1 MKLKKIKILGFKSFA
16 DKVELVFDEE
26 ITAVVG
32 PNGCGKS
39 NIADAFRWVMGEQSA
54 KSMRGGNMQDVI
66 FAGTSKRKPLNLVEV
81 TLTFENNLGRV
92 DIPYREVEVS
102 RRYHRN
108 GDSEYLINGNPV
120 RLKDV
125 QALLIDVG
133 IGKNAY
139 SIFEQGKIDQVIQLG
154 PEERRVIFES
164 AAGISRF
171 LMNERE
177 TNRKLDD
184 VNLNMKRL
192 EDIRKEVSGQIDQLQ
207 KQAEKATR
215 YKKLTEQ
222 LRQAEIKLLSNKI
235 ANAQERKL
243 SLEETLSQQDEKK
256 VEQEEALNEFKNSFK
271 AKKDKNSLKEIELKE
286 AEKKYFE
293 IKSVYEVRQKELESI
308 LERIEET
315 LNLLKKRKTELADV
329 VKTRQERNQE
339 IKEKLSVEDQVKKA
353 VDDIREAFEAQEKVY
368 KEIDKQAQAKRDEL
382 IDLHNKC
389 LKKIKESSDTQ
400 SQYKQLETKKEYLK
414 EKSEEARQNELRLK
428 NEVEKLTSEESLRFK
443 ELEQFSVEIEKD
455 RADFAKIDQEIKTHQ
470 ETTDSLEILHGNLRK
485 DLINLQAKEKTLSKL
500 KEEMEGFSSGSK
512 AIIKA
517 FPELKK
523 LYEYFKVAS
532 GFEEAVA
539 GCLKQYGDTLVA
551 GTEELFNKVL
561 SYAKEKKITDFSL
574 IALPT
579 ESPKFLSSLKE
590 KIEPNA
596 IASHFLNQKGIVKD
610 LEEAFSKPSS
620 FEEIYTLDGFYID
633 RLKVV
638 FRGSNQGQNL
648 FLREAELKNTLQS
661 IQAINK
667 DFSRVENDLKESH
680 KKKEQLW
687 QTRRDL
693 DKKVREKEMRLVE
706 KNFHYQKMKGDIEKV
721 KMLLQT
727 QTGRLKEDEEV
738 MKRLEVE
745 IASQAKL
752 LATAEKERDELLDRK
767 TLIEQEMKKVQAH
780 LEKEKAL
787 LQTRT
792 QEYNQCQDE
801 ARKNAHVLKVLEVKN
816 QEAASLEKKWEEEI
830 QTLIQTEKDL
840 ALKEKDLRVH
850 IAKTEELVQKREKEV
865 EEVSKCYNQS
875 KKEIESEEKKVEA
888 EEIKLKK
895 LSDELHNRGMQF
907 NQIETQEASLC
918 ALFSEQFPD
927 EKISPDKTPIEKL
940 EKEIRSCKSELT
952 QFSDVNLA
960 ACDTLDQHEKRL
972 ETLTSDLEDLE
983 KAGLDL
989 NSIIEKLREE
999 SRTLFFTTFE
1009 QIRANFKK
1017 NFAILFSGG
1026 EADLELTSKE
1036 DLLKA
1041 GVEIH
1046 AKPPGKQMRSINLLS
1061 GGEKCL
1067 TALALLF
1074 AIFEVKAAPF
1084 CILDE
1089 IDAPLDD
1096 TNVGRF
1102 TEMVKHFREKCQ
1114 FIIITHNKRTM
1125 SMADKLYGVSME
1137 EKGVSKILMME
1148 FEKKEVQLV

>member
-54 KSMRGGNMQDVI
+54 KSMRGGNMLDVI
-66 FAGTSKRKPLNLVEV
+66 FAGTSKRKPLNLAEV

-92 DIPYREVEVS
+92 DIPYREVEVT

-108 GDSEYLINGNPV
+108 GDSEYLINGNTV

-125 QALLIDVG
+125 QSLLIDVG

-177 TNRKLDD
+177 THRKLDD

-192 EDIRKEVSGQIDQLQ
+192 EDIRQEVAGQIDQLQ
-207 KQAEKATR
+207 KQAEKAVR
-215 YKKLTEQ
+215 YKKLTEE
-222 LRQAEIKLLSNKI
+222 LKQAEIRLLSNKI
-235 ANAQERKL
+235 LNAQERKN
-243 SLEETLSQQDEKK
+243 SLEETLSKQDEKK
-256 VEQEEALNEFKNSFK
+256 SEQEEALNSFK
-271 AKKDKNSLKEIELKE
+271 ASFKSKKDKTELKENELKE
-286 AEKKYFE
+286 AEKKFFE
-293 IKSVYEVRQKELESI
+293 IKSVYDVRQKELESLI
-308 LERIEET
+308 ERIT
-315 LNLLKKRKTELADV
+315 DTQNQLKKRKKELEEV
-329 VKTRQERNQE
+329 LQTKLLRSQE
-339 IKEKLSVEDQVKKA
+339 IKEKLLQEDKVKKE
-353 VDDIREAFEAQEKVY
+353 VLEISEAFHAQEKAFSQVE
-368 KEIDKQAQAKRDEL
+368 KEANLKRDTL
-382 IDLHNKC
+382 IELHNKC
-389 LKKIKESSDTQ
+389 LKKIKESSDIQ
-400 SQYKQLETKKEYLK
+400 SQHKQLETKLGYLK
-414 EKSEEARQNELRLK
+414 EKRQESAQNEKRLQA
-428 NEVEKLTSEESLRFK
+428 EIEKLTQEEGTRFK

-455 RADFAKIDQEIKTHQ
+455 RSDFAKVDQEIKIHQ
-470 ETTDSLEILHGNLRK
+470 ETLDQLETLHSNLKK

-512 AIIKA
+512 ALIKA

-523 LYEYFKVAS
+523 LYEYFKVQN

-551 GTEELFNKVL
+551 ENEELFHQVL
-561 SYAKEKKITDFSL
+561 GYAKEKKISDFSL
-574 IALPT
+574 IAIPAKT
-579 ESPKFLSSLKE
+579 AKFQSSLKE
-590 KIEPNA
+590 KIEINSISA
-596 IASHFLNQKGIVKD
+596 HFLNQKGIIKD
-610 LEEAFSKPSS
+610 LEEAFKNPSA
-620 FEEIYTLDGFYID
+620 FEEIYTLDGFYVD

-638 FRGSNQGQNL
+638 FRGSSQGQNL
-648 FLREAELKNTLQS
+648 FLREAELKNTLKS
-661 IQAINK
+661 IQAIHQ
-667 DFSRVENDLKESH
+667 DFTRIEGDLKEAQR
-680 KKKEQLW
+680 KKEELW
-687 QTRRDL
+687 QKRRDL

-721 KMLLQT
+721 KLTLQT
-727 QTGRLKEDEEV
+727 QAVRLLEDEESIQK
-738 MKRLEVE
+738 MQKE
-745 IASQAKL
+745 IERHL
-752 LATAEKERDELLDRK
+752 LILTESEKERDTLLDHK
-767 TLIEQEMKKVQAH
+767 TVHEQEMKLIQAR
-780 LEKEKAL
+780 LEKEKTAL
-787 LQTRT
+787 QKATH
-792 QEYNQCQDE
+792 EYNQCQDE
-801 ARKNAHVLKVLEVKN
+801 IRKNQHLLKVLEVKN
-816 QEAASLEKKWEEEI
+816 QEAESLEKKWQEEI
-830 QTLIQTEKDL
+830 EGLIQAEKEL
-840 ALKEKDLRVH
+840 TAKSEELKVH
-850 IAKTEELVQKREKEV
+850 ITKTEELVKKREKES
-865 EEVSKCYNQS
+865 EEISKHYFQS
-875 KKEIESEEKKVEA
+875 KKEIEAEEKKVE
-888 EEIKLKK
+888 EEELKLKK
-895 LSDELHNRGMQF
+895 LSEELHHRGMQF
-907 NQIETQEASLC
+907 SQVETQEASLL
-918 ALFSEQFPD
+918 ALFKEQFP
-927 EKISPDKTPIEKL
+927 EEEITPDKTPIEKL
-940 EKEIRSCKSELT
+940 EKEIRSCKGELT
-952 QFSDVNLA
+952 HFSDVNLA

-972 ETLTSDLEDLE
+972 ESLTADLKDLNQ
-983 KAGLDL
+983 AGLDL
-989 NSIIEKLREE
+989 NAIIEKLREE

-1017 NFAILFSGG
+1017 NFSILFSGG

-1074 AIFEVKAAPF
+1074 AIFEVKASPF